1 MRVRVNG
8 TELWFDVDGA
18 ALVPVGARM
27 RRRPTVLLVHG
38 GPGSY
43 DHSYLTPH
51 FGRLAGEAQVV
62 YLDLRGHVGRQ
73 DPVTPVEAAREI
85 ADHLDPRTARLAV
98 LEDTGH
104 FPWLDQPDRYWA
116 LLTAWL
122 AGKGAC
128 R

>member
-104 FPWLDQPDRYWA
+104 FPWLDQHDRYWA